1 MAGVGWIIMGIGFAI
16 QVLVPVGLFGRPMGL
31 IFGVP
36 TQLAFVFAGTWILVI
51 GLIVVYNTWL
61 MPYARQ
67 LDASVE
73 ADN

>member
-16 QVLVPVGLFGRPMGL
+16 QVLVPVGIFGRPTGL

-36 TQLAFVFAGTWILVI
+36 TQLALVFGGTWILVI
-51 GLIVVYNTWL
+51 GLIIVYKTWL

-67 LDASVE
+67 LDASAE
-73 ADN
+73 AGN

>member
-36 TQLAFVFAGTWILVI
+36 AQLAFVFGGTWILVI
-51 GLIVVYNTWL
+51 GLIIVYNTWL

-67 LDASVE
+67 LDAS
-73 ADN
+73 ADTDN

>member
-16 QVLVPVGLFGRPMGL
+16 QVLVPVGIFGRPTGL
-31 IFGVP
+31 ILGVP
-36 TQLAFVFAGTWILVI
+36 TQLALVFGGTWVLVI

-67 LDASVE
+67 LDASIE
-73 ADN
+73 TES